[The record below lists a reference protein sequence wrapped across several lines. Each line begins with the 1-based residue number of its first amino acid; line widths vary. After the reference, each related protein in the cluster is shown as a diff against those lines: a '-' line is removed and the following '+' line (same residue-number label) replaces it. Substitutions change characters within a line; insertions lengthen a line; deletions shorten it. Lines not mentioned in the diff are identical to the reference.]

1 MATNI
6 FTDTI
11 TLTKGTTT
19 AITLGTAD
27 KYVTENI
34 VVNVKPQAGS
44 FSNAEASGVT
54 YSVEEGA
61 STVIPAGGYL
71 YINKGWYDNTKI
83 SLGHLIPDDGS
94 YTNAGNG
101 HILSGFEAYDTNGN
115 KLIGTIPTITPKF
128 DGGGLSITPT
138 VKDLTAP
145 GVTIDYTGKLAGDD
159 GANYFGVKTTAI
171 EGEEG
176 ETYLSIDATG
186 TPNNGSVKAAA
197 SVTRAAVLYNGA
209 TVGYVDKAD
218 NTEALAAGSNSSTSN
233 ATTITPTVTDKAS
246 KLYIPIVDVIG
257 KGGGVLKTGGSA
269 TATITK
275 PTVTISKTGKFT
287 DVGSGGTALNY
298 GVTTTK
304 PSSGADGT
312 NFLAINIGSSVVD
325 GAASGTAT
333 IGYSRA
339 AVLSKALAQGL
350 INKAAD
356 STLLDSTTGSLEQ
369 TISGTIGADVNG
381 TASYYIP
388 IVTIAGQGGGVTKAS
403 SGNSMSIT
411 GTAPTVTIS
420 HTGKFTDVG
429 SGGVGASYGVTKTA
443 PSGTDGTNFLLIQ
456 TGGSSNTQTYTSNA
470 EIAYSRAAVTNNA
483 DKKGA
488 ISMAK
493 NASLLAATSGTLK
506 HSGTKDITASV
517 SGATSYYIP
526 IVTIVGT
533 GGTVSKTSG
542 TITVSGTNPTVTI
555 TGAGSLTEDPE
566 VYSAADH
573 KEEYDG
579 EGGKDGKDYV
589 KFSWVGSSN
598 TQTFTG
604 SGSLNY
610 TRAAVTNNAA
620 KAGAIKMASGAQLLA
635 QETGTLDM
643 TNGTKSVSA
652 TITGTGQFTL
662 PIIGGKFAEISQTKN
677 ALSDG
682 SITVSCD
689 NIPVTPKTNLLSRTG
704 STNGSAITDSTYA
717 ITSNAPTTG
726 NWVVID
732 PDATSTAK
740 TASASVEVSYDGEI
754 SIPKGITSGIVYQTS
769 ASESYSG
776 TKSVSASI
784 QAGTT
789 KYIPVVSPSASV
801 ISHTTLNATVAYKQ
815 QSGYFINGTKQS
827 SVPSGIVIGSQP
839 GDFNKEN
846 YIIVQP
852 YGQVTN
858 GSATAKARATI
869 SAGITAGSTGTDS
882 GTDTKQVSV
891 TESTSNMCYIKVY
904 KGEYSVS

>member
-1 MATNI
+1 MAANI

-27 KYVTENI
+27 KYVTKDI
-34 VVNVKPQAGS
+34 IVNVKPQAGS

-54 YSVEEGA
+54 YSLEEGA

-83 SLGHLIPDDGS
+83 SLGHLIPDDGN
-94 YTNAGNG
+94 YQNAGNG
-101 HILSGFEAYDTNGN
+101 HILSGFEAYDTNGK

-128 DGGGLSITPT
+128 DGGGLSITPAI
-138 VKDLTAP
+138 KDLTAP
-145 GVTIDYTGKLAGDD
+145 VVTINYTGKLAGDD
-159 GANYFGVKTTAI
+159 GANNFGVKTTAI

-186 TPNNGSVKAAA
+186 TPSNGSVKAAA
-197 SVTRAAVLYNGA
+197 SVSRAAVLYNGA
-209 TVGYVDKAD
+209 TVGYVNKAD
-218 NTEALAAGSNSSTSN
+218 NTEALAADSGSSTSN
-233 ATTITPTVTDKAS
+233 ATEIKPTVTDKAS
-246 KLYIPIVDVIG
+246 KLYIPIVDVTG
-257 KGGGVLKTGGSA
+257 KGGGVTKSSGSA

-275 PTVTISKTGKFT
+275 PKVTISKSGKFT

-304 PSSGADGT
+304 PSSGSDGT
-312 NFLAINIGSSVVD
+312 NFLAINIGSNVTD
-325 GAASGTAT
+325 GAASGTAK

-339 AVLSKALAQGL
+339 AVLSTALAQGL

-356 STLLDSTTGSLEQ
+356 STLLGATTGSLEQ

-388 IVTIAGQGGGVTKAS
+388 IVTIVGQGGGVSKAS
-403 SGNSMSIT
+403 SGNSVDIT

-420 HTGKFTDVG
+420 HTGKFTDVD
-429 SGGVGASYGVTKTA
+429 SGGVGASYGVTKTT

-456 TGGSSNTQTYTSNA
+456 TGGTSNTQTYTGNA

-488 ISMAK
+488 ISMPK
-493 NASLLAATSGTLK
+493 DASLLAATSGKLT

-533 GGTVSKTSG
+533 GGTVSKTGG

-555 TGAGSLTEDPE
+555 TGAGSLTNDPE

-573 KEEYDG
+573 KGEYEDKGG
-579 EGGKDGKDYV
+579 ENGKDYV
-589 KFSWVGSSN
+589 EFSWVGESN

-604 SGSLNY
+604 SGSLSY
-610 TRAAVTNNAA
+610 SRAAVTNNAA
-620 KAGAIKMASGAQLLA
+620 KAGAIKMANGAQLLG
-635 QETGTLDM
+635 QETGTLPM
-643 TNGTKSVSA
+643 SNGTKTVIA
-652 TITGTGQFTL
+652 TINGGGKFTL
-662 PIIGGKFAEISQTKN
+662 PLIGGKFAKISQTKN
-677 ALSDG
+677 TLSGG

-689 NIPVTPKTNLLSRTG
+689 NIPVTPKTNLLSRSG
-704 STNGSAITDSTYA
+704 STNGGAITDSTYA

-726 NWVVID
+726 NWVVIN

-740 TASASVEVSYDGEI
+740 TASASIAVSYDGVI
-754 SIPKGITSGIVYQTS
+754 SIPKGITSGFDYQTS

-776 TKSVSASI
+776 TKSVDASI

-789 KYIPVVSPSASV
+789 KYIPVVSPLASV
-801 ISHTTLNATVAYKQ
+801 LSHTTSNATVKYKQ
-815 QSGYFINGTKQS
+815 QSGYFINGAKQS
-827 SVPSGIVIGSQP
+827 SVPSGIVIGSEP
-839 GDFNKEN
+839 SDFNKEN

-852 YGQVTN
+852 YGQVTK

-882 GTDTKQVSV
+882 GEDKKEVSV
-891 TESTSNMCYIKVY
+891 TESTANMCYIKVY
-904 KGEYSVS
+904 KGEYSIS